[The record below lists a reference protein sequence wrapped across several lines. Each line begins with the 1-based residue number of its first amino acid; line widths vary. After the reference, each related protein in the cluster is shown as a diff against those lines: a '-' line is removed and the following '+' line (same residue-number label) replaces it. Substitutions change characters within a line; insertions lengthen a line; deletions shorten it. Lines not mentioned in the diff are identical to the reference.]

1 MIINIR
7 KQAQRL
13 INRKLALQKVVDYV
27 EKRTKLIHINVY
39 TCTLLVNYRLLAKIL
54 LISLKYILKNKL
66 YILKNM

>member
-39 TCTLLVNYRLLAKIL
+39 TCTLLVNYRLLGKIL

>member
-13 INRKLALQKVVDYV
+13 INRKLALQKVVDYF

-66 YILKNM
+66 YILKTM